1 MPKRSKSLKQNTQ
14 LKLDVLKG
22 ENLIKAIEN
31 TKLFNFEPSYSLENS
46 NLSLTIPF
54 NTARPMHHVQ
64 TQKNDSK
71 ESSQIQNESVPDRV
85 AIHKRTRTVDQL
97 PLLKLNKIV

>member
-31 TKLFNFEPSYSLENS
+31 TKLFNFEPSNSLENS
-46 NLSLTIPF
+46 NLSLTILF
-54 NTARPMHHVQ
+54 NTARPMHHIQ
-64 TQKNDSK
+64 TQNNDSK

-85 AIHKRTRTVDQL
+85 AIHKRTRTVDQV